1 LVDELCIWYIFL
13 NHLPKFHGFALLL
26 GNGVIFLMMVRISL
40 LILVIALGCKSIE
53 VQSFYN
59 ESVDFG
65 QFYTYKIINP
75 LHRGDDFSE
84 KGYEATENIENSIAQ
99 EMELKQYRYGARA
112 DLVVSY
118 QIILD
123 DKIEYRVNDYYSP
136 YSYRYSGYPYDPYY
150 SVSKKHFKEGVFM
163 IEIKDQRNRKLFW
176 QGSLDLK
183 INKKYLKDSKSI
195 ISETVSLI
203 LKDYPFVAGKSES
216 LVTNDK

>member
-1 LVDELCIWYIFL
+1 
-13 NHLPKFHGFALLL
+13 
-26 GNGVIFLMMVRISL
+26 MVKISL
-40 LILVIALGCKSIE
+40 LILLIALGCKSTE

-65 QFYTYKIINP
+65 QFYTFKIINP
-75 LHRGDDFSE
+75 LHRGNDFSE
-84 KGYEATENIENSIAQ
+84 KGIEATENIENSIAH
-99 EMELKQYRYGARA
+99 EMELKQYRYGTRA
-112 DLVVSY
+112 DLVVNY

-163 IEIKDQRNRKLFW
+163 IEIKDQRNRKLLW

-195 ISETVSLI
+195 ISETVALI